1 LPRVVEAIKLA
12 FTQEELG
19 VLREALTPLS
29 ESFFFGKV
37 AEKYLFELAAS
48 ESFTEF
54 KVAVEMKFPYRD
66 EIANYSYIKN
76 PDIDL
81 IWMYGRVLW
90 RQFEITPVIKN
101 ISERQWTIMVVEKHF
116 ATALAG
122 IPECFWEPNEKRIW
136 QTLEAKP
143 YKKYADGILTCEATR
158 MIFFILEVSGGPGGA
173 PGSKLQGDRE
183 KIMKCFTYLFDKMLR
198 KLGPVSVD
206 DCNGISLWAGQV
218 SC

>member
-29 ESFFFGKV
+29 ESFFFGKA
-37 AEKYLFELAAS
+37 AEQYLSELTAS

-54 KVAVEMKFPYRD
+54 KVTVEMKFPYRD

-90 RQFEITPVIKN
+90 RQFEITPVLKN
-101 ISERQWTIMVVEKHF
+101 IPERQWTIMVVEKHF
-116 ATALAG
+116 ATALAS

-143 YKKYADGILTCEATR
+143 YKKYADGILTCEATK